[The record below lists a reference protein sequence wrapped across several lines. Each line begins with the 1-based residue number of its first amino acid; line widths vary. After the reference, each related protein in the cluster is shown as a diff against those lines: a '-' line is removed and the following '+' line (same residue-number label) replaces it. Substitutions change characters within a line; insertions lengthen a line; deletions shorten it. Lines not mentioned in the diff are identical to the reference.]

1 MQRTAE
7 TAAAAGKYWGEFA
20 EGRWRGGG
28 GGGAEEGRRKRGL
41 IERRTY
47 GQSDRVGGAE
57 GGRGV
62 RRSLESCCRE
72 S

>member
-7 TAAAAGKYWGEFA
+7 TAAAGKYWGEFA
-20 EGRWRGGG
+20 EGRRR

-47 GQSDRVGGAE
+47 GQSDRWVGRKE
-57 GGRGV
+57 GEECAGR
-62 RRSLESCCRE
+62 
-72 S
+72 